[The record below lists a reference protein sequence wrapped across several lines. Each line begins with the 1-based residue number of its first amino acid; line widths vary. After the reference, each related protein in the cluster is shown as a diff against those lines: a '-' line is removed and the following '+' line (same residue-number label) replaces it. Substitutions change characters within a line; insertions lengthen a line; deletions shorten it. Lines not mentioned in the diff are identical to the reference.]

1 MRACCFKALQHGSL
15 WLKIGEEFNISALV
29 DSSPACYIPSTD
41 ALRPALNSGK
51 FSNIFQHGGPRFKK
65 LPHLTRPTMGSPLEN
80 TRALINNFVSLMRS
94 LLTSIPLATDKD
106 RIYAVMNSPEGK
118 YTWHT
123 INKCFDV
130 LFGED
135 CCDSTGQLHHICH
148 GHLSMDKVCDYLST
162 LNIGSVLAT
171 IKLVH
176 LQDLFSTGH
185 KC

>member
-1 MRACCFKALQHGSL
+1 
-15 WLKIGEEFNISALV
+15 
-29 DSSPACYIPSTD
+29 
-41 ALRPALNSGK
+41 
-51 FSNIFQHGGPRFKK
+51 
-65 LPHLTRPTMGSPLEN
+65 MGSPLEN

-94 LLTSIPLATDKD
+94 LPTSIPLATDED
-106 RIYAVMNSPEGK
+106 RIFAVMNSPKGE

-135 CCDSTGQLHHICH
+135 CCDSTGQLHHIHH

-162 LNIGSVLAT
+162 LNVGSVPLDLAT

-176 LQDLFSTGH
+176 L
-185 KC
+185 